1 MYGGQLLQVIHIGHG
16 RRLNA
21 QHPNTPGHAPMGQ
34 FQADS
39 RELVPIGRRAHA
51 AAPARPQEQPVTRPD
66 LVCRRPEI
74 AHADQGPFVGC
85 AMHTFS
91 TDWVRDPGQSH
102 APVERDLVDG
112 PVRDTEMG
120 RGVHVGTAVGIE
132 VQRRRIPAV
141 LLDGLGGLDG
151 HTPQGIVERQRQ
163 VDDPRHGTL

>member
-51 AAPARPQEQPVTRPD
+51 AAPARPQEQPVTHLDP
-66 LVCRRPEI
+66 VCRRPEI
-74 AHADQGPFVGC
+74 AHADQRPFVEC
-85 AMHTFS
+85 AVPTFF
-91 TDWVRDPGQSH
+91 TDGVHDPRRSY
-102 APVERDLVDG
+102 APVERDLVEG

-120 RGVHVGTAVGIE
+120 RSVHMGAAVGIE
-132 VQRRRIPAV
+132 VQRRRVPAV

-151 HTPQGIVERQRQ
+151 HA
-163 VDDPRHGTL
+163 L